1 MKSLELKNLDVQ
13 EMSSIEMTTVEGGG
27 LLGDFL
33 TGTLNVVITT
43 AGTVVK
49 DTVAYAVKQISTV
62 LGAIFSL

>member
-13 EMSSIEMTTVEGGG
+13 EMSATEMTTVEGGG

-33 TGTLNVVITT
+33 TGTLAVVVTA

-49 DTVAYAVKQISTV
+49 DTVTYAVKQVTTV